1 MSQLSLLGS
10 AEALNA
16 ALRDLIHDYGYDAV
30 ALEVRRLTPTTV
42 AASAPARHSDPDT
55 SQMAAK
61 QERDVGRFSIGSRQ
75 ARLLIE
81 IAERPGTDQQVTSR
95 VIATNAPPSQ
105 FDGARRRMSDLRA
118 VGYICDSGR
127 RRKNPG
133 SDDLAIVWEITEAG
147 SRAKARL
154 IATGWSR

>member
-1 MSQLSLLGS
+1 
-10 AEALNA
+10 
-16 ALRDLIHDYGYDAV
+16 
-30 ALEVRRLTPTTV
+30 
-42 AASAPARHSDPDT
+42 
-55 SQMAAK
+55 
-61 QERDVGRFSIGSRQ
+61 
-75 ARLLIE
+75 
-81 IAERPGTDQQVTSR
+81 
-95 VIATNAPPSQ
+95 
-105 FDGARRRMSDLRA
+105 MSDLRA